1 MFLGQTKEFLHVLRK
16 QAKHNQWRILIKE
29 RTSLLAIDLLIHSI
43 LRRNKLEIF
52 HEDTVSRPELDRKDY
67 LFFSLQ
73 LFTARYRRGE

>member
-43 LRRNKLEIF
+43 LQRNKLELF
-52 HEDTVSRPELDRKDY
+52 HEDTASRPELEGRDY
-67 LFFSLQ
+67 LLYVVRTFLYFF
-73 LFTARYRRGE
+73 